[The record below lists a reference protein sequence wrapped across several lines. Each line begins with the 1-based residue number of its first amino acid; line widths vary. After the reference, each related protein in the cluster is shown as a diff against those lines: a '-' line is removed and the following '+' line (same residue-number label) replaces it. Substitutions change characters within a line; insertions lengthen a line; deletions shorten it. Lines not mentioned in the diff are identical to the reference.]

1 MSEKMVLCENCRK
14 KVSFSV
20 RDENIAV
27 DIKGWE
33 IIFSGKVTYCNICG
47 EEVYVP
53 EVEKN
58 NLETLKKEIE
68 RCV

>member
-20 RDENIAV
+20 RDENV
-27 DIKGWE
+27 VTNIKGRE
-33 IIFSGKVTYCNICG
+33 IKFSGKVACCDNCG

-58 NLETLKKEIE
+58 NLETLKRNI
-68 RCV
+68 